1 MLLLA
6 AACAGNH
13 PDLDASPNR
22 VWASPRSLADA
33 RACVIRALDD
43 FGRSGSVQAP
53 SVTHAAETVES
64 GRIYEVRPE
73 AGVSGNSGNY
83 YARLEKIDDHITRIS
98 LFTEPTWRS
107 KLIRAVKPCGSR

>member
-1 MLLLA
+1 MLLFA

-13 PDLDASPNR
+13 PDLDASPDR
-22 VWASPRSLADA
+22 VWAAPRSLADA

-64 GRIYEVRPE
+64 GRIYEVRPA

-83 YARLEKIDDHITRIS
+83 YARLERIDDHITRIS
-98 LFTEPTWRS
+98 LFSEKTWRS

>member
-64 GRIYEVRPE
+64 GRIYEVRPA

-83 YARLEKIDDHITRIS
+83 YARIERIDDHITRIS
-98 LFTEPTWRS
+98 LFSEKTWRS